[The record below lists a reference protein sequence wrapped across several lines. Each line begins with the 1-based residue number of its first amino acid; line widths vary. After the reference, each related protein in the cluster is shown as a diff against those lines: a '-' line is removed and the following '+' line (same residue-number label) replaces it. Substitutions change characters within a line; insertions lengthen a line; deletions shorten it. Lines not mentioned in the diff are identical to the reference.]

1 MKKSRIFALL
11 FMIMILV
18 SGCSNNSEN
27 VKIDLGKSE
36 IYSQE
41 DLNSAS
47 EVVLKEIKGWNS
59 VEEVYE
65 ISYCGDKDSASQLA
79 YCKTLK
85 DKDYTQC
92 AVFVS
97 SFKTTSSAGSDGFN
111 PSSDYDGW
119 RWYLA
124 RTDGGRWELLS
135 WGYA

>member
-47 EVVLKEIKGWNS
+47 EVVLKEIKGWSS

-92 AVFVS
+92 TVFVS

-111 PSSDYDGW
+111 PSSDYGGW